1 MTHLWSLYQRAIIKQ
16 GKQLKC
22 HTGQHTILCESK
34 INQSINQSYNKGRCS
49 PGWWMGCSLDQY
61 WPGISTKNTWCKC
74 GPCQH
79 TIIHKAYIGGDFH
92 TNIINTDVVQ
102 AVNVMPVAP
111 VLAEYSH
118 TKYQIYIWCRPTKSM
133 PVESVSAE
141 TYIPNIIDADMVQA
155 GECDACSTSIG
166 RICLQKNMGCKYGTG
181 RQRECLWSQYR
192 PRHSYQI

>member
-49 PGWWMGCSLDQY
+49 PGWWMGCSSDQY

-102 AVNVMPVAP
+102 A
-111 VLAEYSH
+111 S
-118 TKYQIYIWCRPTKSM
+118 
-133 PVESVSAE
+133 
-141 TYIPNIIDADMVQA
+141 
-155 GECDACSTSIG
+155 ECDACSTSIG
-166 RICLQKNMGCKYGTG
+166 QVLPYKISDIYMVQADKEHACGVSIGRDIHTKYNRCRYGPGWWMWCL
-181 RQRECLWSQYR
+181 
-192 PRHSYQI
+192 